1 MGIYDHWHRMVRR
14 EGGSGTA
21 ALQVALEPV
30 GLLYGAVAALLRV
43 PYDLGL
49 RSRTQPALP
58 TISVGNLVLGGAGKT
73 TVTAYLATRLLSAGV
88 KPAVILRG
96 YLGSATSTLRVS
108 DGGTLLAGPE
118 QAGDEAVL
126 LAGLCPGATVVV
138 GRRREQAIAAAA
150 ASGARVAVLDDGFQ
164 YFRMKRDV
172 DVLLVSALQC
182 RLCLRMFPAGILR
195 EPLSN
200 LRRADQ
206 VWITYSQAVG
216 PAQLEE
222 VKSCC
227 RRLAPEAPIVVTSHH
242 ITHCASLADGSPVDV
257 AGLRTAA
264 FCGVGSPEGFQASLR
279 RLGPACLHL
288 RTFPD
293 HHRFTSA
300 DLHSVAQW
308 AAQAQAEVV
317 VTTAKDAVRL
327 NPQDWPPG
335 YPPLVVAQV
344 VLSIAEG
351 GQHVE
356 EVVGRWL

>member
-1 MGIYDHWHRMVRR
+1 MGLYDHWHRMVRR
-14 EGGSGTA
+14 QGGSGTA
-21 ALQVALEPV
+21 ALQIALEPV
-30 GLLYGAVAALLRV
+30 GLLYGAVASLLRV

-49 RSRTQPALP
+49 RRRTEPALP

-73 TVTAYLATRLLSAGV
+73 TVTAYLASRLASAGV
-88 KPAVILRG
+88 KPAIVLRG

-108 DGGTLLAGPE
+108 DAGALMAGPE

-126 LAGLCPGATVVV
+126 LAGLCPEATVVV

-150 ASGARVAVLDDGFQ
+150 ACGAQVAILDDGFQ
-164 YFRMKRDV
+164 YFRMKRDL

-206 VWITYSQAVG
+206 VWVTYSQAVG
-216 PAQLEE
+216 LADLEE

-227 RRLAPEAPIVVTSHH
+227 RRLAPQAPIVVTSHR
-242 ITHCASLADGSPVDV
+242 ITHCIALEDGTPADL

-279 RLGPACLHL
+279 GLAPASLDL
-288 RTFPD
+288 RAFPD
-293 HHRFTSA
+293 HHRFTPG
-300 DLHSVAQW
+300 DLESVAQW
-308 AAQAQAEVV
+308 AREAQADVV

-327 NPQDWPPG
+327 RPQDWPPG
-335 YPPLVVAQV
+335 HPPLLVAQV
-344 VLSIAEG
+344 VLAIAEG
-351 GQHVE
+351 SQHVE